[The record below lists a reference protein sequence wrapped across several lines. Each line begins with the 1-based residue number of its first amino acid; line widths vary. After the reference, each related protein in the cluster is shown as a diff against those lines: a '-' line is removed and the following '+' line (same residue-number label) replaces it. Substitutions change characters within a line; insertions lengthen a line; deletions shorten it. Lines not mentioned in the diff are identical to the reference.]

1 MDGTTEEKIKRLF
14 NRLQKFFLRDKGARI
29 NIKDGYFSKRR
40 EPFYQLKNVHV
51 VDNQIILF
59 GVDFA
64 KHRELIKAYQPEGF
78 YTIDMSHVKLV
89 YDDFF
94 AAM

>member
-14 NRLQKFFLRDKGARI
+14 NRLQKFFLRDKGAKI
-29 NIKDGYFSKRR
+29 NIRDGYFCKRR
-40 EPFYQLKNVHV
+40 EPFYRIKGVHV

-64 KHRELIKAYQPEGF
+64 KQRDIIRAYQPEDF
-78 YTIDMSHVKLV
+78 CPVDMSHVKLI
-89 YDDFF
+89 YSDFY
-94 AAM
+94 AVM